1 MEEPLVV
8 GFIQVESDP
17 SESSVH
23 VAAGLDQGSNEWQGL
38 SSMAAVGAILPY
50 GCFGLKIFTKDE
62 NGIRDGC

>member
-23 VAAGLDQGSNEWQGL
+23 VAAGLEQGSNEWQDL
-38 SSMAAVGAILPY
+38 SSMAAVGDMLPY
-50 GCFGLKIFTKDE
+50 GCLGLEIFTED
-62 NGIRDGC
+62 